1 MVYINNCVNKILMT
15 QFVWYFEKKKRYDI
29 KTESNDKVLIIQKS
43 FMKPPKLV
51 PDSFLFLVINPQQP
65 LYTRNYLKK

>member
-43 FMKPPKLV
+43 FMKQSCGKWIP
-51 PDSFLFLVINPQQP
+51 
-65 LYTRNYLKK
+65 